1 MLRPVNKDAMSPTPT
16 RSEAVVENYKQ
27 RKLAQSAM
35 RRIHELIQGFEQ
47 ERVTDKRLAGAGLLA
62 ILLLIG
68 VSLYFFLSGDSVTLH

>member
-1 MLRPVNKDAMSPTPT
+1 MSPTPT
-16 RSEAVVENYKQ
+16 RSKAVVEAFKQ
-27 RKLAQSAM
+27 RKLARSAM

-68 VSLYFFLSGDSVTLH
+68 VSLYFFLSGDSVTLN

>member
-1 MLRPVNKDAMSPTPT
+1 MSPTPT
-16 RSEAVVENYKQ
+16 RSEAVVEDYKR

>member
-1 MLRPVNKDAMSPTPT
+1 
-16 RSEAVVENYKQ
+16 
-27 RKLAQSAM
+27 M

>member
-1 MLRPVNKDAMSPTPT
+1 MSPTPT
-16 RSEAVVENYKQ
+16 RSEAVVEAYKQ

-68 VSLYFFLSGDSVTLH
+68 VSLYFFLSGDNITLR

>member
-1 MLRPVNKDAMSPTPT
+1 MSPTPT

>member
-1 MLRPVNKDAMSPTPT
+1 MSPTPT
-16 RSEAVVENYKQ
+16 RSEAVVEDYKQ

-68 VSLYFFLSGDSVTLH
+68 VSLYFFLSGDSVTLR

>member
-1 MLRPVNKDAMSPTPT
+1 MSPTPT

-35 RRIHELIQGFEQ
+35 RRIYELIQGFEQ
-47 ERVTDKRLAGAGLLA
+47 DRATDKRLAGAGLLA
-62 ILLLIG
+62 ILLLLG